1 VPTAADLKQIF
12 LLKDLPEDAL
22 ALVDRASTTLVV
34 EGGVEIFREGEAADG
49 LYLLR
54 AGSVRVGK
62 AGSDTDVV
70 MLGTGSHFGE
80 LGLLDDAPRS
90 ATVRANERT
99 ELVKVEAARL
109 RTLLDAE
116 PAIAAR
122 FYRAVARSVAKRL
135 RVTTDDLAFARQLA
149 QERRRG

>member
-1 VPTAADLKQIF
+1 MAATDLTQIF
-12 LLKDLPEDAL
+12 LLKDLSADAL
-22 ALVDRASTTLVV
+22 ALVERAATSFVV
-34 EGGVEIFREGEAADG
+34 EGGVEIFREGQPADG

-54 AGSVRVGK
+54 AGSVRVSK

-90 ATVRANERT
+90 ASVRANERT
-99 ELVKVEAARL
+99 ELVKVDGERL
-109 RTLLDAE
+109 RALLDAE

-122 FYRAVARSVAKRL
+122 FYRAVARSVSKRL

>member
-1 VPTAADLKQIF
+1 MSK
-12 LLKDLPEDAL
+12 E
-22 ALVDRASTTLVV
+22 
-34 EGGVEIFREGEAADG
+34 
-49 LYLLR
+49 
-54 AGSVRVGK
+54 
-62 AGSDTDVV
+62 GSDADVV

-90 ATVRANERT
+90 ASVRANERT
-99 ELVKVEAARL
+99 ELVKVDGERL
-109 RTLLDAE
+109 RALLDAE

-122 FYRAVARSVAKRL
+122 FYRAVARSVSKRL